1 MQGTELFKGVIKE
14 YLGEKAIKD
23 PLFAKTYSKENKN
36 IDDCITYI
44 INEVKRSNKCGFTDE
59 EIYGMAVHY
68 YDEDDINVG
77 KRENCRIVV
86 NHSVKDEPKNEPKN
100 EPKKIVDMK
109 PRRKAKKE
117 DVGQLSLF

>member
-14 YLGEKAIKD
+14 YLDEKAIKD

-44 INEVKRSNKCGFTDE
+44 INEVKRSNKCGFADE

-68 YDEDDINVG
+68 YDEDDIKVG
-77 KRENCRIVV
+77 DKTNCRVIV
-86 NHSVKDEPKNEPKN
+86 NHSVKEEPSAEPKIG
-100 EPKKIVDMK
+100 PKKIVDMK
-109 PRRKAKKE
+109 PKRKAKKE